1 MAEKPIAW
9 FITCLLWAGPVLGM
23 SVAPQVNCPTQFRAI
38 ASEVREDMGAQS
50 ALSKQTI
57 VFSIEESL
65 KGNVTV
71 DDKVEVD
78 LLKFGPM
85 VVEAG
90 REYLVQLNEGKLC
103 WLEVA
108 E

>member
-1 MAEKPIAW
+1 MAEKPFAW
-9 FITCLLWAGPVLGM
+9 FITCLLWAGPALGF

-57 VFSIEESL
+57 VFSIAEAL
-65 KGNVTV
+65 KGSISV

-78 LLKFGPM
+78 LLKFGPL

-90 REYLVQLNEGKLC
+90 REYLVQLNQGKLC
-103 WLEVA
+103 WLEAV